1 MQDPRKTPY
10 PSHNEIADW
19 AKSFETLA
27 ERIGAHFAR
36 SEARQRCKSYLRG
49 LLSSVERKNGWQLA
63 EYAGDPTPYGIQHLL
78 GRARWDADAVRT
90 TYSNMSWNTWPTPK
104 GSLSWMKP
112 VFSKKGINPQACNVS
127 TAERPDGLRTAKSV
141 FFSVMS
147 PQKVPR

>member
-1 MQDPRKTPY
+1 
-10 PSHNEIADW
+10 
-19 AKSFETLA
+19 
-27 ERIGAHFAR
+27 
-36 SEARQRCKSYLRG
+36 RCKSYLRG

-63 EYAGDPTPYGIQHLL
+63 EYAGDPLL
-78 GRARWDADAVRT
+78 TAFSTCWGGPGGTRMPFGT
-90 TYSNMSWNTWPTPK
+90 TYSNMSWNTWPIPK

>member
-1 MQDPRKTPY
+1 
-10 PSHNEIADW
+10 NEISNW

-78 GRARWDADAVRT
+78 GRARWDADAGRDDLQQYDVGHLAHPPGVAGFAQTGRLT
-90 TYSNMSWNTWPTPK
+90 R
-104 GSLSWMKP
+104 
-112 VFSKKGINPQACNVS
+112 A
-127 TAERPDGLRTAKSV
+127 
-141 FFSVMS
+141 
-147 PQKVPR
+147 